1 MTNSIVKF
9 ENQDIELITVDGQP
23 MMTLPQIAGA
33 LGASPNQAG
42 NLYTRHADEFTP
54 EMTRII
60 KQGRTRVRV
69 FNREGAWLIGMFA
82 RTPKAAAFRKWVITA
97 LAEHVDGAA
106 AVSDDEIKKFLTE
119 LKLFRYAGSLKT
131 KDGNVAPVSIGD
143 FFTPFSG
150 DEKPNISNKA
160 RRSLALSESPA
171 CSFSGGLKTKEA
183 KMQELLTYTFQSTAV
198 RTTVRD
204 GEPWFVAADVAEAL
218 GYRTANDAT
227 RYLDDDERDTLN
239 QRTLGGNQDLIV
251 INESGLYSLILRSRK
266 PEAKAF
272 KKFVTSEV
280 LPSIRKTGAYVAN
293 SAANGQTALPP
304 PETKEEKI
312 ARKIT
317 MLMMAECHIIKSDW
331 FNELT
336 EELEQAKKTIKEQN
350 EALAKIRRLLPSE

>member
-33 LGASPNQAG
+33 LGTDFQNGSLSK
-42 NLYTRHADEFTP
+42 LYTAHADEFTP

-97 LAEHVDGAA
+97 LAEHVDGA
-106 AVSDDEIKKFLTE
+106 S
-119 LKLFRYAGSLKT
+119 
-131 KDGNVAPVSIGD
+131 
-143 FFTPFSG
+143 
-150 DEKPNISNKA
+150 
-160 RRSLALSESPA
+160 
-171 CSFSGGLKTKEA
+171 
-183 KMQELLTYTFQSTAV
+183 
-198 RTTVRD
+198 
-204 GEPWFVAADVAEAL
+204 
-218 GYRTANDAT
+218 
-227 RYLDDDERDTLN
+227 
-239 QRTLGGNQDLIV
+239 
-251 INESGLYSLILRSRK
+251 
-266 PEAKAF
+266 
-272 KKFVTSEV
+272 
-280 LPSIRKTGAYVAN
+280 
-293 SAANGQTALPP
+293 ANGQTALPP

-336 EELEQAKKTIKEQN
+336 AELEQARKTIKEQN
-350 EALAKIRRLLPSE
+350 EALAKIREILPLK

>member
-33 LGASPNQAG
+33 LGTDFQNGSLSK
-42 NLYTRHADEFTP
+42 LYTAHADEFTP

-97 LAEHVDGAA
+97 LAEHVDGA
-106 AVSDDEIKKFLTE
+106 S
-119 LKLFRYAGSLKT
+119 
-131 KDGNVAPVSIGD
+131 
-143 FFTPFSG
+143 
-150 DEKPNISNKA
+150 
-160 RRSLALSESPA
+160 
-171 CSFSGGLKTKEA
+171 
-183 KMQELLTYTFQSTAV
+183 
-198 RTTVRD
+198 
-204 GEPWFVAADVAEAL
+204 
-218 GYRTANDAT
+218 
-227 RYLDDDERDTLN
+227 
-239 QRTLGGNQDLIV
+239 
-251 INESGLYSLILRSRK
+251 
-266 PEAKAF
+266 
-272 KKFVTSEV
+272 
-280 LPSIRKTGAYVAN
+280 
-293 SAANGQTALPP
+293 ANGQTALPP

-336 EELEQAKKTIKEQN
+336 AELEQARKTIKEQN
-350 EALAKIRRLLPSE
+350 AALAKIREILPLK